1 MSMQEKGRKHGAD
14 WQNFYESGRE
24 TLAPACGHGRRR
36 PYTNVV
42 PWKGAHRAAQTVGFR
57 NRFGRGPPKGTG
69 RRGIFLAVLL
79 GVIGACGRCLSLEL
93 SGEPSA
99 CGIFRAAGNTGK
111 SGGRLRMLR
120 AWCGTFVL
128 VPWPGLMG
136 KMHGSVFCPAP
147 RDFPVRA
154 VEIFAL
160 RVHFAWTVLK
170 IVLLSCCKERL
181 FLWCRLK

>member
-1 MSMQEKGRKHGAD
+1 MSMQEKGRKHRTDG
-14 WQNFYESGRE
+14 QNFYESGGE
-24 TLAPACGHGRRR
+24 TLAPACGHGRRH

-99 CGIFRAAGNTGK
+99 CGIFRAAGQYREEWRAPSHAPGMVRHVCPGAVARLDGGHAWFSFLSRAK
-111 SGGRLRMLR
+111 GIFRSGLWKFSLCGCISHGR
-120 AWCGTFVL
+120 F
-128 VPWPGLMG
+128 
-136 KMHGSVFCPAP
+136 
-147 RDFPVRA
+147 
-154 VEIFAL
+154 
-160 RVHFAWTVLK
+160 
-170 IVLLSCCKERL
+170 
-181 FLWCRLK
+181 

>member
-1 MSMQEKGRKHGAD
+1 MSMQEKGRKHRTDG
-14 WQNFYESGRE
+14 QNFYESGGE
-24 TLAPACGHGRRR
+24 THAPACGHGRRR

-99 CGIFRAAGNTGK
+99 CGIFRAAAQYREEWRTPSHAPGMVRHVCPGAVAKLDGEN
-111 SGGRLRMLR
+111 
-120 AWCGTFVL
+120 AWFSFL
-128 VPWPGLMG
+128 
-136 KMHGSVFCPAP
+136 S
-147 RDFPVRA
+147 RSR
-154 VEIFAL
+154 EIIEPEL
-160 RVHFAWTVLK
+160 
-170 IVLLSCCKERL
+170 
-181 FLWCRLK
+181 

>member
-1 MSMQEKGRKHGAD
+1 MSMQEKGRKHRTDG
-14 WQNFYESGRE
+14 QNFYESGRE
-24 TLAPACGHGRRR
+24 THAPACGHGRRH

-99 CGIFRAAGNTGK
+99 CGIFRAAGQYREEWRAPSHAPGMVRHVCPGAVARLDGGHAWFSFLSRPK
-111 SGGRLRMLR
+111 GFSGRGCGNFRFAGAFRMD
-120 AWCGTFVL
+120 
-128 VPWPGLMG
+128 
-136 KMHGSVFCPAP
+136 
-147 RDFPVRA
+147 DFKDCLA
-154 VEIFAL
+154 IML
-160 RVHFAWTVLK
+160 
-170 IVLLSCCKERL
+170 
-181 FLWCRLK
+181 

>member
-24 TLAPACGHGRRR
+24 TLAPACGHGRRH

-99 CGIFRAAGNTGK
+99 CGIFRAAAQYREEC
-111 SGGRLRMLR
+111 GRLRMLR
-120 AWCGTFVL
+120 AWCG
-128 VPWPGLMG
+128 
-136 KMHGSVFCPAP
+136 K
-147 RDFPVRA
+147 PVRGA
-154 VEIFAL
+154 VSMLDGGNAWFSFLSRSKGIF
-160 RVHFAWTVLK
+160 RSGCGNFRFAGAFRMDDFKDCLA
-170 IVLLSCCKERL
+170 IML
-181 FLWCRLK
+181 

>member
-24 TLAPACGHGRRR
+24 TLAPACGHGRRH

-99 CGIFRAAGNTGK
+99 CGIFRAAGQY
-111 SGGRLRMLR
+111 REEWR
-120 AWCGTFVL
+120 CGTFVL

-136 KMHGSVFCPAP
+136 DMHGSVFCPAP
-147 RDFPVRA
+147 REFSGQGCGNFRFAGAFRMDDFKDCLA
-154 VEIFAL
+154 IML
-160 RVHFAWTVLK
+160 
-170 IVLLSCCKERL
+170 
-181 FLWCRLK
+181 

>member
-1 MSMQEKGRKHGAD
+1 MSMQEKGRKHRTDG
-14 WQNFYESGRE
+14 QNFYESGGE
-24 TLAPACGHGRRR
+24 TLAPACGHGRRH

-99 CGIFRAAGNTGK
+99 CGIFRAAGQYREEWRAPSHAPGMVRHVCPGAVARLDGENAWFSFLSRSKGIFR
-111 SGGRLRMLR
+111 SGLWKFSLCGCISHGR
-120 AWCGTFVL
+120 F
-128 VPWPGLMG
+128 
-136 KMHGSVFCPAP
+136 
-147 RDFPVRA
+147 
-154 VEIFAL
+154 
-160 RVHFAWTVLK
+160 
-170 IVLLSCCKERL
+170 
-181 FLWCRLK
+181 